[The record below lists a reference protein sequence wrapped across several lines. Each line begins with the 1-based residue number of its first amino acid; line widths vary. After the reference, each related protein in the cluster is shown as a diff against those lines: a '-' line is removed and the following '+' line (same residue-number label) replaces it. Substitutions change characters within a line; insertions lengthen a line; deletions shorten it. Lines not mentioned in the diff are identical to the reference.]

1 MPKIFLI
8 KNRLHQQ
15 QQRLLE
21 SQNLLQDKNEDDRL
35 VPPLSPKRDR
45 ERQLERSTSPQQYQP
60 RPTPHQPFN
69 QQPEDFLSS
78 SSSSSVSPANSTNI
92 ASTSD
97 SLKALHLN
105 NHQRQQ
111 DIEDTHKAFG
121 LTRSRSQSPINVLDL
136 HHKKTSS
143 SSTSSKI
150 LTKCRAAD
158 DYEGEDDEEQ
168 PLSLVSSLTY
178 LGRKRF
184 QQYHR
189 NLRTAAAATATA
201 TASPVST
208 TTATTTTTTTS
219 PPTPETTIDDKD
231 NVATTTDTC
240 NSSKEENNEVG
251 PITSLAE
258 GKDRLSPEVTTT
270 TSNSITTTNNA
281 AAAHH
286 SRTPSPPASHS
297 NVVISSCKLSSPP
310 APTTPS
316 HQQDCTTTEFVPK
329 VFNPKAE
336 DLSQAPAPAAPA
348 EEQNDSP
355 KSASP
360 KHRYIS
366 SYNKSLIG
374 NVVLTQ
380 AQRKEYPLEIVQ
392 KIQSEVLK
400 NNSIPT
406 RQPSAID
413 DNSDSDSDSDD
424 GSKLIVDEKPLV
436 PEEQPLSLR
445 VRSTPPPEDQRPS
458 PPPCPEPAVRCS
470 VIQRTPSAF
479 EENQRRRSHEVL
491 LPLSNLENLGPEQQE
506 PIDYHVP
513 RRKSTLDNDDEEQ
526 QLNAKRLERE
536 RKLREARRRSA
547 LLAAR
552 TILAQ
557 ARVNPRFIRSLP
569 GILAAAAGHGRT
581 TSGSNGSSQG
591 QGFQGGFGGSN
602 GSGSQQPS
610 SGGGSP
616 TGFGGSGGL
625 SGGAGGGMGGGRD
638 GRAPSNFLLQNAAA
652 YLMSAA
658 GNGGTGGSGGQQYPL
673 GGGDN
678 IGGGSPPSLSGTSL
692 DQTPSSASSMLF
704 ANGHG
709 NNSLPY
715 SSLAHCAKY
724 NQPSSP
730 SSTSSPQHYPPH
742 LPYGPNPSAYGII
755 LKDEPDIEYD
765 EAKIDIG
772 AFAQNIIQATM
783 GNSGNFNASA
793 YEDAIMS
800 DLASAAQGPNGTVD
814 PLQFTATL
822 MLSSQ
827 TDHLLEQLSDAV
839 DLSSFLQRNCVDDE
853 NSTSPRQ
860 DFELVSTPS
869 LTPDSVSITPVDCHN
884 SNNSHLDS
892 FHENLMQQL
901 TNNMGRTQQTA
912 GNYAPYERQQ
922 PQQQQQQHHNMQQQQ
937 PPPSYQHATRDMM
950 QMQQQQ
956 TYGHNQNANSQ
967 PPLNNLLNQNNIL
980 MQQQHYQQQ
989 QHGNNYHQL
998 PHHQQQ
1004 QQQQHPLSLNQQPNQ
1019 QQQHHHHQQQQQ
1031 QHFHHGQ
1038 HGGHPSQ
1045 HGGGHGHHA
1054 HQQQHHHHLQ
1064 HHSDNSNLSLP
1075 SPNSSSA
1082 TNSATT
1088 TANGHMMIPSQ
1099 GHHPMSSAAS
1109 NTSSGSASALLD
1121 TSLLDT
1127 KPIIQSVSPTH
1138 CQTSNGSRLC
1148 SSSSSSSSSSVCSSS
1163 SLSSNLSSST
1173 ALYKQKRSLNLD
1185 AAASLNLTSPI
1196 VAKLHESKVLQQRLG
1211 LPPEVQLE
1219 FVNGGHGI
1227 KNPLAIE
1234 NTHGHHHHHRIR
1246 SIDCLE
1252 DMKKPALITDAS
1264 SMNGGNS
1271 NASSNSENSQESNN
1285 FVCRICLKSFSLKRL
1300 LNRHMKCHS
1309 EIKRYLCTFCGKGFN
1324 DTFDLKRHTRTHT
1337 GVRPYKCNLCEK
1349 SFTQRCSLESHC
1361 LKVHSVQHQYA
1372 YKERRTKM
1380 YVCEECGHT
1389 TCEPEVH
1396 YIHLKENHPYSPA
1409 LLKFYDKRHFKFNN
1423 SQFANNL
1430 LGQLPMPVHN

>member
-21 SQNLLQDKNEDDRL
+21 SQNLLQHKNDDDRL
-35 VPPLSPKRDR
+35 VPPLSPS
-45 ERQLERSTSPQQYQP
+45 ERHQNNASHS
-60 RPTPHQPFN
+60 PTPSPYRPASPPATQPPRS
-69 QQPEDFLSS
+69 PEPQDFSNESPSS
-78 SSSSSVSPANSTNI
+78 SLNN
-92 ASTSD
+92 TSD
-97 SLKALHLN
+97 SLKALHI
-105 NHQRQQ
+105 HQHHQS
-111 DIEDTHKAFG
+111 
-121 LTRSRSQSPINVLDL
+121 RSRSHSPYDKVLNLNKNDQQQSV
-136 HHKKTSS
+136 
-143 SSTSSKI
+143 
-150 LTKCRAAD
+150 A
-158 DYEGEDDEEQ
+158 EVEEVEDVEDQQQQQ

-184 QQYHR
+184 HQYHQQLLQNR
-189 NLRTAAAATATA
+189 NLKKLENEQQQPQEQT
-201 TASPVST
+201 
-208 TTATTTTTTTS
+208 
-219 PPTPETTIDDKD
+219 EQQENLDKE
-231 NVATTTDTC
+231 
-240 NSSKEENNEVG
+240 KEESEEVG
-251 PITSLAE
+251 PVSLTTE
-258 GKDRLSPEVTTT
+258 HDRLSPAAVSPTASTTT
-270 TSNSITTTNNA
+270 LPLNCSRNSTA
-281 AAAHH
+281 
-286 SRTPSPPASHS
+286 SPSSTASLSPASLTQTLT
-297 NVVISSCKLSSPP
+297 SSSSTS
-310 APTTPS
+310 TTS
-316 HQQDCTTTEFVPK
+316 LKDCQVSKETFCNYKSEPK
-329 VFNPKAE
+329 PDKE
-336 DLSQAPAPAAPA
+336 S
-348 EEQNDSP
+348 EETP

-360 KHRYIS
+360 KHRYINSYLGATTVHS
-366 SYNKSLIG
+366 SSNNNSSSSKSLIG
-374 NVVLTQ
+374 GVILTS
-380 AQRKEYPLEIVQ
+380 AQRKEYPVEIVQ
-392 KIQSEVLK
+392 QIQQQQQKDLEQSRE
-400 NNSIPT
+400 SFE
-406 RQPSAID
+406 

-445 VRSTPPPEDQRPS
+445 VRCTPPPEDQRPS

-470 VIQRTPSAF
+470 VIQRTPAN
-479 EENQRRRSHEVL
+479 EAENQRRSHEVL
-491 LPLSNLENLGPEQQE
+491 LPLASLEHLGPEQQE

-513 RRKSTLDNDDEEQ
+513 RRKSSLDNDEEQ
-526 QLNAKRLERE
+526 LLNAKRLERE

-557 ARVNPRFIRSLP
+557 ARLNPRFVRSLP

-581 TSGSNGSSQG
+581 TSGSGGSNQG
-591 QGFQGGFGGSN
+591 QSFQGGFGSN
-602 GSGSQQPS
+602 SGSGSQQS
-610 SGGGSP
+610 ASGGGSP
-616 TGFGGSGGL
+616 TGFSGSGGL
-625 SGGAGGGMGGGRD
+625 SGGSGGGMGGGRD
-638 GRAPSNFLLQNAAA
+638 GRGNYGPNSPPSGALPPFYESLKSGNAMNGSSSSNFNGSPNSTATSNFLLQNAAA

-658 GNGGTGGSGGQQYPL
+658 GSGGVSGSQQFAGSGGDTL
-673 GGGDN
+673 GGG
-678 IGGGSPPSLSGTSL
+678 SSVL
-692 DQTPSSASSMLF
+692 DQNSSSVSSMLF
-704 ANGHG
+704 HNGH
-709 NNSLPY
+709 
-715 SSLAHCAKY
+715 
-724 NQPSSP
+724 
-730 SSTSSPQHYPPH
+730 
-742 LPYGPNPSAYGII
+742 AYGII

-793 YEDAIMS
+793 YEDAIMN
-800 DLASAAQGPNGTVD
+800 DLASAAQGANGSVD

-839 DLSSFLQRNCVDDE
+839 DLSSFLQRNCVEDE

-884 SNNSHLDS
+884 NGSTQLDT
-892 FHENLMQQL
+892 FHESLMQQL
-901 TNNMGRTQQTA
+901 TNNISRTHS
-912 GNYAPYERQQ
+912 NNSYNNFDRHPNSL
-922 PQQQQQQHHNMQQQQ
+922 QQQQQQN
-937 PPPSYQHATRDMM
+937 PPPSYQHATREIM
-950 QMQQQQ
+950 QMQQHHQQQ
-956 TYGHNQNANSQ
+956 T
-967 PPLNNLLNQNNIL
+967 
-980 MQQQHYQQQ
+980 QQQ
-989 QHGNNYHQL
+989 QQNYHQSNQQQSPL
-998 PHHQQQ
+998 NSLINQNSLLLQQQQQQQNGYHNSHQNQQYNPLQQQPHNHLNHHQLQQHQAHHQQQ
-1004 QQQQHPLSLNQQPNQ
+1004 QQLQHQQ
-1019 QQQHHHHQQQQQ
+1019 QQQHHQQHHHQQQQQ
-1031 QHFHHGQ
+1031 HQHL
-1038 HGGHPSQ
+1038 
-1045 HGGGHGHHA
+1045 
-1054 HQQQHHHHLQ
+1054 HHHHHHMHHQ

-1075 SPNSSSA
+1075 SPNATSSSNH
-1082 TNSATT
+1082 TSSTSATT
-1088 TANGHMMIPSQ
+1088 TANGHLLIASQ

-1127 KPIIQSVSPTH
+1127 KPIIQS
-1138 CQTSNGSRLC
+1138 
-1148 SSSSSSSSSSVCSSS
+1148 
-1163 SLSSNLSSST
+1163 
-1173 ALYKQKRSLNLD
+1173 
-1185 AAASLNLTSPI
+1185 
-1196 VAKLHESKVLQQRLG
+1196 LG

-1234 NTHGHHHHHRIR
+1234 NTHGHHHHRIR
-1246 SIDCLE
+1246 SIDCIDDL
-1252 DMKKPALITDAS
+1252 KKPSNIMPDNSAAIM
-1264 SMNGGNS
+1264 MNGGSPTNNNCNS
-1271 NASSNSENSQESNN
+1271 NSSSINSNDQSEPNGK
-1285 FVCRICLKSFSLKRL
+1285 FVCRICLKAFSLQRL

-1409 LLKFYDKRHFKFNN
+1409 LLKFYDKRHFKFTN

>member
-21 SQNLLQDKNEDDRL
+21 SQNLLQDKTDDDRL
-35 VPPLSPKRDR
+35 VPPLSPSHNR
-45 ERQLERSTSPQQYQP
+45 ERDRSTSPPSYHQA
-60 RPTPHQPFN
+60 RLQPFA
-69 QQPEDFLSS
+69 EAKDFPRSRNA
-78 SSSSSVSPANSTNI
+78 SPSPSNI

-97 SLKALHLN
+97 SLKALHIH
-105 NHQRQQ
+105 NHQQQ
-111 DIEDTHKAFG
+111 QQQQKQNLNLA
-121 LTRSRSQSPINVLDL
+121 RSRSQSPIGDVLDL
-136 HHKKTSS
+136 HKKSPLSCNVTSNV
-143 SSTSSKI
+143 SK
-150 LTKCRAAD
+150 LRATE
-158 DYEGEDDEEQ
+158 DYEGDEEEQ

-184 QQYHR
+184 HQYHR
-189 NLRTAAAATATA
+189 NLRTSAASP
-201 TASPVST
+201 TASST
-208 TTATTTTTTTS
+208 TVATTAPSATTTTTTTIAA
-219 PPTPETTIDDKD
+219 TEIDKVDSNNADKE
-231 NVATTTDTC
+231 
-240 NSSKEENNEVG
+240 KEENNEVG
-251 PITSLAE
+251 PVTSLCE
-258 GKDRLSPEVTTT
+258 KDRLSPPVTTATTT
-270 TSNSITTTNNA
+270 TTA
-281 AAAHH
+281 ASSTEACH
-286 SRTPSPPASHS
+286 SRS
-297 NVVISSCKLSSPP
+297 SSPAFSP
-310 APTTPS
+310 IVDRVATCS
-316 HQQDCTTTEFVPK
+316 SSLKQLQDCPDSFSK
-329 VFNPKAE
+329 AINPKAE
-336 DLSQAPAPAAPA
+336 DQPQQLKQSL
-348 EEQNDSP
+348 EELNDSP

-366 SYNKSLIG
+366 SYKKSLIG
-374 NVVLTQ
+374 GVVLTQ

-392 KIQSEVLK
+392 KIQKENTTVFAQQQQQLR
-400 NNSIPT
+400 P
-406 RQPSAID
+406 ID
-413 DNSDSDSDSDD
+413 ENSDSDSDSDD

-445 VRSTPPPEDQRPS
+445 VRSSPPPEDKRPS

-470 VIQRTPSAF
+470 VIQRTPSNL
-479 EENQRRRSHEVL
+479 EENQRRRRSHEVF
-491 LPLSNLENLGPEQQE
+491 LPLGNLEHLGPEQQE

-513 RRKSTLDNDDEEQ
+513 RRRSTLDNDEEQ
-526 QLNAKRLERE
+526 LLNAKRLERE

-557 ARVNPRFIRSLP
+557 AKVNPRFIRSLP

-581 TSGSNGSSQG
+581 TSGSNGSNQG
-591 QGFQGGFGGSN
+591 QGFQNGFGGSN
-602 GSGSQQPS
+602 GSGSQQHS
-610 SGGGSP
+610 SGGGGSP

-625 SGGAGGGMGGGRD
+625 SGGAGGGGMGGGRD
-638 GRAPSNFLLQNAAA
+638 GRGNYGPNSPPSGALPPFYESLKSGNTMNGSSTTNFNSSATSNFLQQNAAA

-658 GNGGTGGSGGQQYPL
+658 SNGGGSSGGGGVGQQYNSSS
-673 GGGDN
+673 GGDN
-678 IGGGSPPSLSGTSL
+678 MGGGGGISSAPNLTGSSSL
-692 DQTPSSASSMLF
+692 DQATPSASSMLF
-704 ANGHG
+704 ANGH
-709 NNSLPY
+709 
-715 SSLAHCAKY
+715 
-724 NQPSSP
+724 
-730 SSTSSPQHYPPH
+730 
-742 LPYGPNPSAYGII
+742 AYGII
-755 LKDEPDIEYD
+755 LKDEPDLEEY
-765 EAKIDIG
+765 EEKIDIG

-793 YEDAIMS
+793 FEDAIMP
-800 DLASAAQGPNGTVD
+800 DLASAAQGPNGAMVD
-814 PLQFTATL
+814 SLQFTANL
-822 MLSSQ
+822 ILSSQ
-827 TDHLLEQLSDAV
+827 TDHLLEQLSNAV

-884 SNNSHLDS
+884 SSTLQLDT

-901 TNNMGRTQQTA
+901 TNNITRTQQTA
-912 GNYAPYERQQ
+912 ANYAPYERH
-922 PQQQQQQHHNMQQQQ
+922 QQQQQHQMQQQQHQQQ
-937 PPPSYQHATRDMM
+937 PPPSYQHATRDIM
-950 QMQQQQ
+950 QMQQQHHQ
-956 TYGHNQNANSQ
+956 HQQNGYQQNQATQ
-967 PPLNNLLNQNNIL
+967 PLNSLLNQNNLL
-980 MQQQHYQQQ
+980 MQQQQQHYQQQ
-989 QHGNNYHQL
+989 QQQHGNSYHHMQQQQQSQHSHQQHALSLNQHQL
-998 PHHQQQ
+998 QQ
-1004 QQQQHPLSLNQQPNQ
+1004 QQQQHLP
-1019 QQQHHHHQQQQQ
+1019 HHH
-1031 QHFHHGQ
+1031 
-1038 HGGHPSQ
+1038 
-1045 HGGGHGHHA
+1045 GGHGHHS
-1054 HQQQHHHHLQ
+1054 QLGSNSNGHHPGPHHLMQ

-1082 TNSATT
+1082 IST

-1099 GHHPMSSAAS
+1099 SHHPMSSAAS
-1109 NTSSGSASALLD
+1109 NTSSGSASAAALLD
-1121 TSLLDT
+1121 TSLLDA
-1127 KPIIQSVSPTH
+1127 KPIIQSVSPTNSA
-1138 CQTSNGSRLC
+1138 TSGSSRYCSSSC
-1148 SSSSSSSSSSVCSSS
+1148 SSSSSTNSS
-1163 SLSSNLSSST
+1163 
-1173 ALYKQKRSLNLD
+1173 YKQKRSVTVATASM
-1185 AAASLNLTSPI
+1185 AAAAAVAASASCLTSPT

-1234 NTHGHHHHHRIR
+1234 NSHGHHHHRIR
-1246 SIDCLE
+1246 SIDCVD
-1252 DMKKPALITDAS
+1252 DMKKPLISDT
-1264 SMNGGNS
+1264 SMNGSIGGNS
-1271 NASSNSENSQESNN
+1271 NSSCSSSNGNGVISGMNNNENNVQEPSN
-1285 FVCRICLKSFSLKRL
+1285 FVCRICLKSFTLKRL

-1361 LKVHSVQHQYA
+1361 LKVHSMQHQYA

>member
-21 SQNLLQDKNEDDRL
+21 SQNLLQDKSNEDDRL

-45 ERQLERSTSPQQYQP
+45 ERQRERERERSSSPQYQP
-60 RPTPHQPFN
+60 RPHQPYP
-69 QQPEDFLSS
+69 QPEDFTRNHSSPSS
-78 SSSSSVSPANSTNI
+78 SPAHTNI

-97 SLKALHLN
+97 SLKALHI
-105 NHQRQQ
+105 HSQQRQQ
-111 DIEDTHKAFG
+111 DVEDTHKAFG
-121 LTRSRSQSPINVLDL
+121 LARSRSQSPIKVLDL
-136 HHKKTSS
+136 HKK
-143 SSTSSKI
+143 SSTSSTKVT
-150 LTKCRAAD
+150 TKCRAAE
-158 DYEGEDDEEQ
+158 DYEGEDDEDQQ

-189 NLRTAAAATATA
+189 HLRTAAAATAT
-201 TASPVST
+201 VSTTPTIPT
-208 TTATTTTTTTS
+208 TTATSANTS
-219 PPTPETTIDDKD
+219 PAESTIDDKD
-231 NVATTTDTC
+231 NVATTD
-240 NSSKEENNEVG
+240 NAKEENNEVG

-270 TSNSITTTNNA
+270 NNSITTTTIA
-281 AAAHH
+281 EEAQL
-286 SRTPSPPASHS
+286 SRTPSPPAHS
-297 NVVISSCKLSSPP
+297 NVVISSCTLSPP
-310 APTTPS
+310 PATTP
-316 HQQDCTTTEFVPK
+316 HQQDCTNTTEFLPK
-329 VFNPKAE
+329 VSNTKSE
-336 DLSQAPAPAAPA
+336 DHLPQTTVVQAAV

-360 KHRYIS
+360 KHRYIT

-392 KIQSEVLK
+392 KIQSEVLR
-400 NNSIPT
+400 NNSIPPQQ
-406 RQPSAID
+406 QPSTAD

-470 VIQRTPSAF
+470 VIQRTPSNL

-491 LPLSNLENLGPEQQE
+491 LPLSNLEHLGPEQQE

-513 RRKSTLDNDDEEQ
+513 RRKATLDNDDEEQ

-547 LLAAR
+547 LIAAR

-581 TSGSNGSSQG
+581 TSGSNSGNQG

-638 GRAPSNFLLQNAAA
+638 GRGNYGPNSPPSGALPPFYESLKSGNNMNGSSTTNFNSTASSNFLLQNAAA

-658 GNGGTGGSGGQQYPL
+658 GNGGGSGGQQYPL

-678 IGGGSPPSLSGTSL
+678 MGGGGGGSPVGASLSGSSL

-704 ANGHG
+704 ANGH
-709 NNSLPY
+709 
-715 SSLAHCAKY
+715 
-724 NQPSSP
+724 
-730 SSTSSPQHYPPH
+730 
-742 LPYGPNPSAYGII
+742 AYGII

-800 DLASAAQGPNGTVD
+800 DLASTAQGPNGTVD

-884 SNNSHLDS
+884 STNSQLDS

-922 PQQQQQQHHNMQQQQ
+922 PQQQQQQQQQHHNMQHQQQ

-950 QMQQQQ
+950 QMPQQQQ
-956 TYGHNQNANSQ
+956 GYGQNQNTNSQ

-989 QHGNNYHQL
+989 QQHGNGYHQL
-998 PHHQQQ
+998 QHH

-1019 QQQHHHHQQQQQ
+1019 QHHHQQQQQ
-1031 QHFHHGQ
+1031 QHYHHQ
-1038 HGGHPSQ
+1038 HPHGGHPSQ
-1045 HGGGHGHHA
+1045 QHGGA
-1054 HQQQHHHHLQ
+1054 NTASNQHHHHHPHHLQ

-1075 SPNSSSA
+1075 SPNSSA
-1082 TNSATT
+1082 NNSATT

-1127 KPIIQSVSPTH
+1127 KPIIQSVSPTQ
-1138 CQTSNGSRLC
+1138 CLTTSTRYC
-1148 SSSSSSSSSSVCSSS
+1148 SSSSSSSSSSISSS
-1163 SLSSNLSSST
+1163 VSS
-1173 ALYKQKRSLNLD
+1173 YKQKRSLNLA
-1185 AAASLNLTSPI
+1185 AAASLNLTSPT

-1234 NTHGHHHHHRIR
+1234 NTHGHHHRIR
-1246 SIDCLE
+1246 SIDCLD
-1252 DMKKPALITDAS
+1252 DMKKPLITDA

-1271 NASSNSENSQESNN
+1271 NGSGGSNSENSQESNN

>member
-21 SQNLLQDKNEDDRL
+21 SQNLLHDKTDDDRL
-35 VPPLSPKRDR
+35 VPPLSPSHHGDRD
-45 ERQLERSTSPQQYQP
+45 RSTSPPYHQP
-60 RPTPHQPFN
+60 RPQTF
-69 QQPEDFLSS
+69 PEPQDFPRSS
-78 SSSSSVSPANSTNI
+78 NGSPSNI

-97 SLKALHLN
+97 SLKALHI
-105 NHQRQQ
+105 HSQQ
-111 DIEDTHKAFG
+111 QKDICSLA
-121 LTRSRSQSPINVLDL
+121 RSRSQSPIGEVLDL
-136 HHKKTSS
+136 HKKSSPSS
-143 SSTSSKI
+143 SASKNSTK
-150 LTKCRAAD
+150 LRATE
-158 DYEGEDDEEQ
+158 DYEGDEEEQ

-184 QQYHR
+184 HQYHR
-189 NLRTAAAATATA
+189 NLRTSSAT
-201 TASPVST
+201 SSLSVT
-208 TTATTTTTTTS
+208 TTLPSKSSITTTENS
-219 PPTPETTIDDKD
+219 KVDNNETDK
-231 NVATTTDTC
+231 A
-240 NSSKEENNEVG
+240 KEENNEVG
-251 PITSLAE
+251 PVASFCAN
-258 GKDRLSPEVTTT
+258 DRLSPPETTT
-270 TSNSITTTNNA
+270 TADNSTKA
-281 AAAHH
+281 LR
-286 SRTPSPPASHS
+286 SRSSSPASPIDDDTCVAS
-297 NVVISSCKLSSPP
+297 CSTSSIQL
-310 APTTPS
+310 
-316 HQQDCTTTEFVPK
+316 QDCPESLSK
-329 VFNPKAE
+329 VTNPKAE
-336 DLSQAPAPAAPA
+336 DHQQETKQPATVEP
-348 EEQNDSP
+348 NDSP

-360 KHRYIS
+360 KHRYIT
-366 SYNKSLIG
+366 SYKKSLIG
-374 NVVLTQ
+374 GVILTQ
-380 AQRKEYPLEIVQ
+380 AQRKEYPLEIVEKFQ
-392 KIQSEVLK
+392 KEETSVKPLR
-400 NNSIPT
+400 PT
-406 RQPSAID
+406 EE
-413 DNSDSDSDSDD
+413 NFDSDSDSDD

-436 PEEQPLSLR
+436 PEEQPISLR
-445 VRSTPPPEDQRPS
+445 VRSSPPREDQRPS

-470 VIQRTPSAF
+470 VIQRTPSNL
-479 EENQRRRSHEVL
+479 EESQRRRRSHEVL
-491 LPLSNLENLGPEQQE
+491 LPLANLEHLGPEQQE

-513 RRKSTLDNDDEEQ
+513 RRRSTIDNDEEQ
-526 QLNAKRLERE
+526 HLNAKRLERE

-581 TSGSNGSSQG
+581 TSGSNSGNQG
-591 QGFQGGFGGSN
+591 QGFQNGFGGSN
-602 GSGSQQPS
+602 GSGSQQHS
-610 SGGGSP
+610 GGGGSP

-625 SGGAGGGMGGGRD
+625 SGGAGGGGMGGGRD
-638 GRAPSNFLLQNAAA
+638 GRGNYGPNSPPSGALPPFYESLKSGSTMNGSSTTNFNSSATSNFLLQNAAA

-658 GNGGTGGSGGQQYPL
+658 GSSGGSSGGVGQQYTSSS
-673 GGGDN
+673 GGDN
-678 IGGGSPPSLSGTSL
+678 IGGGGVPSAASLAGSSPL

-704 ANGHG
+704 ANGH
-709 NNSLPY
+709 
-715 SSLAHCAKY
+715 
-724 NQPSSP
+724 
-730 SSTSSPQHYPPH
+730 
-742 LPYGPNPSAYGII
+742 AYGII
-755 LKDEPDIEYD
+755 LKDEPDLEEYD

-800 DLASAAQGPNGTVD
+800 DLASAAQGPNGSIVD

-884 SNNSHLDS
+884 SSTSHLDS

-901 TNNMGRTQQTA
+901 TNNITRTQQTA
-912 GNYAPYERQQ
+912 ANYAPYERQQ
-922 PQQQQQQHHNMQQQQ
+922 QQQPHHQIQQQQQQ
-937 PPPSYQHATRDMM
+937 PPPSYQHATRDIMH
-950 QMQQQQ
+950 MQQQQ
-956 TYGHNQNANSQ
+956 HQQNHQHPNNYQQNQTSQ
-967 PPLNNLLNQNNIL
+967 PLNSLLNQNNLL
-980 MQQQHYQQQ
+980 MQQQQHQQHYQQQ
-989 QHGNNYHQL
+989 QQHGNSYHHMQHQQAQHSHQQQHSL
-998 PHHQQQ
+998 PLNQHHQQQ
-1004 QQQQHPLSLNQQPNQ
+1004 NQHM
-1019 QQQHHHHQQQQQ
+1019 HHHHGGHSGHHS
-1031 QHFHHGQ
+1031 QHSGNNNGQ
-1038 HGGHPSQ
+1038 HGVPP
-1045 HGGGHGHHA
+1045 
-1054 HQQQHHHHLQ
+1054 HHLMQ

-1082 TNSATT
+1082 IAT

-1109 NTSSGSASALLD
+1109 NTSTGSAAALLD

-1127 KPIIQSVSPTH
+1127 KPIIQS
-1138 CQTSNGSRLC
+1138 
-1148 SSSSSSSSSSVCSSS
+1148 
-1163 SLSSNLSSST
+1163 
-1173 ALYKQKRSLNLD
+1173 
-1185 AAASLNLTSPI
+1185 
-1196 VAKLHESKVLQQRLG
+1196 LG

-1234 NTHGHHHHHRIR
+1234 NTHGHHHRIR
-1246 SIDCLE
+1246 SIDCMD
-1252 DMKKPALITDAS
+1252 DMKKPMNGDS
-1264 SMNGGNS
+1264 SMNGSIGGNS
-1271 NASSNSENSQESNN
+1271 NSSCGSSSGNGIANGLNNNENNAQEPSN
-1285 FVCRICLKSFSLKRL
+1285 FVCRICLKSFTLKRL

-1361 LKVHSVQHQYA
+1361 LKVHSMQHQYA